1 MVSSFRDLENFDH
14 PECKPEIENFWRLN
28 YVRKFDNVLESNVL
42 ELLNDRR
49 LREELF
55 TVTFL
60 AFSRYFYQ
68 KMNFPNNVFKKFI
81 NIPKNNFL

>member
-14 PECKPEIENFWRLN
+14 PECKPEIKNFWRLN

-49 LREELF
+49 LREE
-55 TVTFL
+55 
-60 AFSRYFYQ
+60 
-68 KMNFPNNVFKKFI
+68 FI
-81 NIPKNNFL
+81 HSNISCIQSVLLPENELSQ